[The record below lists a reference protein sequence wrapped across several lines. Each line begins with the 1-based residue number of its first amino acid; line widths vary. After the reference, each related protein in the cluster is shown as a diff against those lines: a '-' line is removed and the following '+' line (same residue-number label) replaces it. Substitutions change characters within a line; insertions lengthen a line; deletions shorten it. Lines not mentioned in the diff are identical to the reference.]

1 MGEAAKNTEIAELV
15 SRVRNGDE
23 AAFSILLSK
32 YSPLIENSLTKVLD
46 RELYGVYADDLRQ
59 EATMVFYNS
68 ILTYDMEQ
76 YEVEFGL
83 YAKICITNALISQ
96 RRLLI
101 KRSGEKFSEN
111 AIDELLGN
119 DAEDPSALIMEQE
132 SLRSLYSVIRSSLS
146 ELEYRIWR
154 LYMSGMTAGEIG
166 AAVGKSNKAV
176 NNAIYRIRKKLR
188 QTLQ

>member
-1 MGEAAKNTEIAELV
+1 MSDIAKNTEIAELV
-15 SRVRNGDE
+15 SKVRNGDE

-32 YSPLIENSLTKVLD
+32 YSPLIENSLATMLD
-46 RELYGVYADDLRQ
+46 REQYDVYAEDLRQ

-96 RRLLI
+96 KRVLV
-101 KRSGEKFSEN
+101 KRSGERYSDN
-111 AIDELLGN
+111 ALDEFLGN
-119 DAEDPSALIMEQE
+119 DAEDPSAMIMEQE
-132 SLRSLYSVIRSSLS
+132 SLRALYSVIRGNLS
-146 ELEYRIWR
+146 DLEYRIWH

-166 AAVGKSNKAV
+166 RSIGKSSKDV

-188 QTLQ
+188 QALQ